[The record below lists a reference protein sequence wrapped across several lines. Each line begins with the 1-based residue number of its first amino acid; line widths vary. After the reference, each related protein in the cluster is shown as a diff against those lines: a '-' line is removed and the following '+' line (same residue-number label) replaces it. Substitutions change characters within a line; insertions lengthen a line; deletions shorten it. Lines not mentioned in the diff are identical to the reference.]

1 MMNISI
7 TYNLYIKFLHYCH
20 VYIYWRVVAMF
31 VLIFN
36 FICNVCFLVCTV
48 YKRPCS
54 VPPRVQDTV
63 VVDIKCVACLND
75 RVVRLSRIA
84 RRLGFKGLELKP
96 QPGRKIS
103 SNIVN
108 FTLYM

>member
-1 MMNISI
+1 MCVSTI
-7 TYNLYIKFLHYCH
+7 
-20 VYIYWRVVAMF
+20 
-31 VLIFN
+31 
-36 FICNVCFLVCTV
+36 LVCTV

-84 RRLGFKGLELKP
+84 RRLGFKDLELKP